1 MPGGGLGEGGLAM
14 AFSGKATF
22 TAGVELPEL
31 AEDVS
36 DIIGI
41 VSPFETPLL
50 AHLGDARRSATST
63 VHEWIEDSLLP
74 NFDHLNQT
82 IFNPDPQ
89 TATSLTVDNGDRF
102 QPGDLVRPEG
112 FTEVMLVTAVTGNT
126 LTVERAYGGTSNA
139 TLADNLKLHIIGN
152 AAMEGADA
160 PGARF
165 TSRTRQQNYTQ
176 IFTAGILVSG
186 TMQAVRAHGIA
197 DEADYQKQER
207 LRELLRDLENTVING
222 VSPTSDQQGSSTVR
236 RSMNGITAMIAT
248 NKFVPGIN
256 GFPDGGGTS
265 GDALTETLINEGLKQ
280 VWEQSSGAI
289 DTILLNG
296 NQKRAFNQLIDGQR
310 QYSADDDRYSNLVNF
325 YESDFGVCKVVV
337 SRWVPSDAVFLL
349 DSSRMQVMPLQG
361 RSFYYKPLST
371 SGDSVEGQVVGE
383 YTLEFKNEAAH
394 GVIRGLSVDG
404 N

>member
-1 MPGGGLGEGGLAM
+1 M
-14 AFSGKATF
+14 AFSGKATY

-50 AHLGDARRSATST
+50 AHLGDARRAAAGT
-63 VHEWIEDSLLP
+63 VHEWIEDTLLP

-82 IFNPDPQ
+82 IFNPNPE
-89 TATSLTVDNGDRF
+89 TATSLTVDNSGRF
-102 QPGDLVRPEG
+102 QIGDLVRPEG
-112 FTEVMLVTAVTGNT
+112 FTEVMLVTNIVGSV
-126 LTVERAYGGTSNA
+126 LTVTRAYGGTANA
-139 TLADNLKLHIIGN
+139 TLADNMKLHIIGN
-152 AAMEGADA
+152 AGLEGASA

-165 TSRTRQQNYTQ
+165 TSRARRQNYTQ
-176 IFTAGILVSG
+176 IFTAAVSVSG

-222 VSPTSDQQGSSTVR
+222 VAPSGNQQGSGTVR
-236 RSMNGITAMIAT
+236 RSMNGLGAMLAT
-248 NKFVPGIN
+248 NAFEPGVG
-256 GFPDGGGTS
+256 GFPDGGGVS
-265 GDALTETLINEGLKQ
+265 GNGLTEALINQALKL
-280 VWEQSSGAI
+280 VWEQSSGAV

-310 QYSADDDRYSNLVNF
+310 QYSAGDDRYRNLVNF
-325 YESDFGVCKVVV
+325 YESDFGVCRVVM

-349 DSSRMQVMPLQG
+349 DSSRVQVMPLQG
-361 RSFYYKPLST
+361 RSFHYKPLST
-371 SGDSVEGQVVGE
+371 TGDSVEGLVVGE
-383 YTLEFKNEAAH
+383 YTLELKNEAAH
-394 GVIRGLSVDG
+394 GVIRGLSTDG